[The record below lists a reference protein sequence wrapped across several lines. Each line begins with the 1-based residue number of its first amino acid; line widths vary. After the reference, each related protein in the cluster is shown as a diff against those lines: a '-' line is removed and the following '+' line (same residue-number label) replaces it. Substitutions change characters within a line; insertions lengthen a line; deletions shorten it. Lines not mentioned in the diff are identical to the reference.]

1 MKRFLLALGILL
13 CMQCCTFA
21 RNLREFGEGY
31 YVDLDSFRVKD
42 NYGYVL
48 IESHSNNINLDFVFQ
63 FDLLNYKYRPIK
75 SYALDYNGRV
85 ISILEEFDMPQ
96 DLIEWKKISEN
107 SICSIMFKMLK
118 NLVPTNDIK

>member
-1 MKRFLLALGILL
+1 MKRFLLVFGILL

-21 RNLREFGEGY
+21 RNLRELGEEY

-42 NYGYVL
+42 NYGYAI
-48 IESHSNNINLDFVFQ
+48 IESHSSNINFDIVFQ
-63 FDLLNYKYRPIK
+63 FDLLNYKYRTIK
-75 SYALDYNGRV
+75 SYVLDHNGRV

-96 DLIEWKKISEN
+96 DFIEWEKIPEN

>member
-1 MKRFLLALGILL
+1 MKRFLLVLGVLL

-21 RNLREFGEGY
+21 RNLRDLGKGY

-48 IESHSNNINLDFVFQ
+48 MESHSNNINFDMVFQ
-63 FDLLNYKYRPIK
+63 FDLLNYKYRTIK
-75 SYALDYNGRV
+75 TYVLDYNGRV

-96 DLIEWKKISEN
+96 DFIEWRKIPEN
-107 SICSIMFKMLK
+107 SILFEMLKMLK
-118 NLVPTNDIK
+118 ILVPTNDIK

>member
-21 RNLREFGEGY
+21 RNLRELGEGY

>member
-21 RNLREFGEGY
+21 RNLRELGEGY

-48 IESHSNNINLDFVFQ
+48 IESHSNNINLDFVLQ
-63 FDLLNYKYRPIK
+63 FDLLNYKYRTIK

-118 NLVPTNDIK
+118 NLVPINDIK

>member
-1 MKRFLLALGILL
+1 MKRFLLVLSILL

-21 RNLREFGEGY
+21 RNLRELGEGY

>member
-21 RNLREFGEGY
+21 RNLRELGEGY

-118 NLVPTNDIK
+118 NLVPTNGIK

>member
-42 NYGYVL
+42 NYGYAL
-48 IESHSNNINLDFVFQ
+48 IESHSNNINLDFVLQ
-63 FDLLNYKYRPIK
+63 FDLLNYKYRTIK

-85 ISILEEFDMPQ
+85 IAILEEFDMPQ
-96 DLIEWKKISEN
+96 DFIEWRKIPEN

-118 NLVPTNDIK
+118 NLVPINDIK